1 MDIEEYVPHISF
13 LVIFLFI
20 VLIIY
25 NITNRRTYVCSILDN
40 TKPQKDLTSTE
51 LNDTLLLN
59 LHINSAYNC
68 CCIGGIKND
77 YVDLCALKYCFNL
90 NIRCLDFQI
99 FSLNEEP
106 IIAASTNK
114 SFEYKEIY
122 NYLSLTKT
130 LNEVNQ
136 LFCTK
141 YQVHSNLNSPLFLNF
156 RINSNNKSIFDKI
169 HKYIINSFNQSYS
182 ILMPEENKRLQDY
195 TFQELHNKVVIMVD
209 IGESIGNRGAYEKS
223 SLPDITMITFGI
235 NGSSIRASD
244 SVIDTY
250 NELSC
255 IYPNVHPNS
264 MNYNSI
270 RYGFNYNYNFIY
282 MNQQTN
288 DAFLKEHNNK
298 FNKSSFITMG

>member
-235 NGSSIRASD
+235 NG
-244 SVIDTY
+244 
-250 NELSC
+250 
-255 IYPNVHPNS
+255 
-264 MNYNSI
+264 
-270 RYGFNYNYNFIY
+270 
-282 MNQQTN
+282 
-288 DAFLKEHNNK
+288 
-298 FNKSSFITMG
+298 